1 MITPERRR
9 WRRPGVIIVNFEHI
23 SHLVLVFLLLNL
35 SRQMPAGGA
44 AFYQSNTLKTYLR
57 HCQIFMME
65 LFRENSQQLKA
76 VNYFRKKAPSLILD
90 GVLNMLLNIILNLSL
105 ISPSSLFSIN
115 TNLYH
120 CGLFLTPE
128 NTIENKRFSYVLRGV
143 QKETSA

>member
-23 SHLVLVFLLLNL
+23 SHLFLVFLLLNL

-65 LFRENSQQLKA
+65 LFRENS
-76 VNYFRKKAPSLILD
+76 
-90 GVLNMLLNIILNLSL
+90 
-105 ISPSSLFSIN
+105 
-115 TNLYH
+115 
-120 CGLFLTPE
+120 
-128 NTIENKRFSYVLRGV
+128 
-143 QKETSA
+143 